1 MDFLHIQTR
10 RLVAACRA
18 GQAEMA
24 QDALNKGA
32 DVNTLVAGGT
42 ISYHDNP
49 LYHKKRIQ
57 VKPLMIVL
65 NTLYHHPEKRS
76 ACLDLARSLMVHPK
90 MNMACVARETE
101 YCLDHSY
108 WDTLTPFC
116 RDLSWQMVLSQTTW
130 KETPYPISAAEIPVL
145 RQMER
150 YVRQGRA
157 AAHRRDHV
165 RILER

>member
-42 ISYHDNP
+42 IAYHDNP
-49 LYHKKRIQ
+49 PYHARKIQ

-65 NTLYHHPEKRS
+65 DTLYRHPEKRLN
-76 ACLDLARSLMVHPK
+76 CMDLAWSLMVHPK

-101 YCLDHSY
+101 YCLNHSY
-108 WDTLTPFC
+108 LDTPTPFC
-116 RDLSWQMVLSQTTW
+116 RDLSWQMVLSQTNW
-130 KETPYPISAAEIPVL
+130 KETPYPISTAEIPVL

-150 YVRQGRA
+150 CVRQGRA
-157 AAHRRDHV
+157 AAHHRDHV